1 MKKGTAAWLSV
12 VALLIAAALID
23 APRALAH
30 AGMELAPPDDLS
42 ALGAVVEFFKYGAKH
57 ILLGY
62 DHLLFLLGLAVLARG
77 LRDVLEIAALFALS
91 YSTTL
96 IGGTLLGVEAPGG
109 VVEPLIALS
118 VGYVGM
124 QIAFGREGG
133 TLSRD
138 PRPAALLF
146 GLAHGLGLSALVQE
160 LRLPGDDLLPSVI
173 GFNLGVEVGQIAV
186 LVAFIALLT
195 GLRAYPFPARE
206 RIPAGFA
213 LVSASAVLLAFATLD
228 ISPAHAHPAKP
239 PPPPATPPADVDEI
253 PEDDAALY
261 HSRVTA
267 TKPEVPGLSAQIL
280 GGDERLEVGWTGQ
293 PPLVI
298 IGTQGEPMIRLSSA
312 GVEINEL
319 SPSVFLSGER
329 YAQVPLPANV
339 DPAAAP
345 RWRRIDSAGPFS
357 WYEHRAHWL
366 DDERP
371 AIVGD
376 GSEPVTIFHWKVPA
390 LLGERPI
397 RLVGALDWVPDPG
410 AIRAERSSS
419 SGELLTA
426 AILLAAMALGAGVGV
441 LYRRRLEDPSGSAA
455 AAGQ

>member
-1 MKKGTAAWLSV
+1 MRTGTGVRLLAGVVLAAT
-12 VALLIAAALID
+12 LLG

-30 AGMELAPPDDLS
+30 AGVLLEPPDNLS
-42 ALGAVVEFFKYGAKH
+42 AFEAVQEFSVYGAKH

-77 LRDVLEIAALFALS
+77 LRDVIEIAALFALS

-96 IGGTLLGVEAPGG
+96 IGGTLLDVDVPDG
-109 VVEPLIALS
+109 VVEPVIALS
-118 VGYVGM
+118 VGYVGV

-133 TLSRD
+133 RPSRD

-146 GLAHGLGLSALVQE
+146 GLAHGLGLSGLLQE

-186 LVAFIALLT
+186 LVAFIGLLAL
-195 GLRAYPFPARE
+195 LRAYPFPARE

-213 LVSASAVLLAFATLD
+213 LLAASAVLLAFATLD

-239 PPPPATPPADVDEI
+239 PPPPATPPPEVDEI
-253 PEDDAALY
+253 PEDDAPLY

-267 TKPEVPGLSAQIL
+267 IKPQVQGLSARIL
-280 GGDERLEVGWTGQ
+280 GGDERIEVTWTGQ
-293 PPLVI
+293 PPLVV
-298 IGTQGEPMIRLSSA
+298 IGTEGEPIFRLSSA
-312 GVEINEL
+312 GVELNER
-319 SPSVFLSGER
+319 SPTVYLTADR
-329 YAQVPLPANV
+329 YAQVPQPANV
-339 DPAAAP
+339 DPSAPP
-345 RWRRIDSAGPFS
+345 RWRRIDSPGRFS
-357 WYEHRAHWL
+357 WYDHRIHWL

-376 GSEPVTIFHWKVPA
+376 GTEPTTIFHWTVPA
-390 LLGERPI
+390 LLGKRPVRI
-397 RLVGALDWVPDPG
+397 VGALDWAPDPG
-410 AIRAERSSS
+410 AIRAERSST

-426 AILLAAMALGAGVGV
+426 AVLLAAMALGAGVGV
-441 LYRRRLEDPSGSAA
+441 LYRRRLEARTATPASGA
-455 AAGQ
+455 